1 MQLLVLVLGSRTSNP
16 HLLLAQA
23 QAQAAQGIQKTGN
36 HPEDF
41 HEGCSLPQLWVDP
54 LTFSHKH
61 TNGGENDGMKEYLFN
76 VD

>member
-41 HEGCSLPQLWVDP
+41 HEDCSLPQLCVDS
-54 LTFSHKH
+54 LAFLSQTH
-61 TNGGENDGMKEYLFN
+61 ERR
-76 VD
+76 

>member
-41 HEGCSLPQLWVDP
+41 HEGCSLPQLWP
-54 LTFSHKH
+54 FSHKR
-61 TNGGENDGMKEYLFN
+61 TNGGENDGMKEYIFN